1 MANLHRAFAA
11 HTAGKIAYLA
21 TDKTA
26 TLGVTPVK
34 VVLTLTGEAKNLSH
48 CTLDQPIAL
57 TLAGV
62 AHNDHAKA
70 SVNRPITPTLT
81 ATANVVRIG
90 TLNKSITPI
99 LTAVANYGQN
109 ATLNKSITLTLTS
122 DVRVETKGQL
132 SSSLKTN
139 HPISLVG
146 VGNAP
151 NKAAL
156 AQPIALSLTG
166 AASNT
171 KATLAK
177 SIDLALSAAGTSLY
191 KRGIASLPS
200 FTGDATAKQGTYS
213 STTFPA
219 FTGDAV
225 LETQGLA
232 NASATMPA
240 FQGSASTGHSS
251 STTLPAFTTTASAQG
266 GNLLTA
272 TTSLPALTGNAN
284 LIPDDSGYS
293 DTTLPALTGLSTVVS
308 SSIIEATQI
317 LPSVVS
323 DAVLLAGL
331 DSDSATVLPAFTGTA
346 ELQSNQLLVS
356 VTALPAFLTV
366 AVMDNGVTLTTNTF
380 VFNTENLAATEYS
393 NYDFIAMAMFNGV
406 PVGIST
412 GGVFEL
418 TGANDAGTNIDV
430 DVLSGFDDLG
440 TEDLKRMPNVYVGYK
455 SDGNVQFQV
464 SIDGEPAV
472 RTYTVSH
479 VSSTSGIKRG
489 RARPGKGLKSRYW
502 QVGVKNVA
510 GSDIELDDL
519 GLYVQQFNR
528 KAQ

>member
-1 MANLHRAFAA
+1 MAKLFRAYPTQYPAK
-11 HTAGKIAYLA
+11 TAVQA

-26 TLGVTPVK
+26 TLNRSITL
-34 VVLTLTGEAKNLSH
+34 VLTGVGKNLNH
-48 CTLDQPIAL
+48 VTLNAPIVLTSTTAAKTQPFKVTADAPIVL
-57 TLAGV
+57 TSTAEAVVVRTGT
-62 AHNDHAKA
+62 
-70 SVNRPITPTLT
+70 VNRPITPVLT
-81 ATANVVRIG
+81 GVAT
-90 TLNKSITPI
+90 
-99 LTAVANYGQN
+99 YGQN
-109 ATLNKSITLTLTS
+109 ATLAKPIVLTLTS
-122 DVRVETKGQL
+122 DVRVEIKGRV
-132 SSSLKTN
+132 SRSISTN
-139 HPISLVG
+139 HPIVLAG
-146 VGNAP
+146 AGNLP

-156 AQPIALSLTG
+156 AKAITLALTG

-171 KATLAK
+171 KATLAE

-191 KRGIASLPS
+191 KRGIATLPS
-200 FTGDATAKQGTYS
+200 FTGDAVLNQGTYS
-213 STTFPA
+213 SITLPA

-225 LETQGLA
+225 LASEGILI
-232 NASATMPA
+232 ASATMPA

-266 GNLLTA
+266 GNLLTTIA
-272 TTSLPALTGNAN
+272 SLPALTGNAN

-323 DAVLLAGL
+323 NAVLLAGL

-356 VTALPAFLTV
+356 VTALPAFLTA